1 MALIYCPE
9 CEKKISNKA
18 STCPHC
24 GSPIPKKKKKKWIL
38 IFVAV
43 VIILSIVDNMSKDI
57 SNNKNDEKPIVNETP
72 LWEKF
77 DLTEDQWAS
86 FSSIFDKCGFTEIVK
101 VEKEA
106 PDNKGI
112 TPYYVEMKGIEPNKV
127 ISPGKTSGNIIYVE
141 ITSDKKLHE
150 ISVNYS
156 PVYKNGKVIK
166 NIRAYTLMTLS
177 EQYDYISF
185 AKKGVKQLLKAPSTA
200 KFCKNDEYRFNK
212 ENGIVTVFGYV
223 DAQNSF
229 GAMIRSNFVLKY
241 DCVAQKEISIEFDGK
256 VYQYQ

>member
-1 MALIYCPE
+1 MPLFRAEGADGLARGVRQDAPRNE
-9 CEKKISNKA
+9 GDWGKSF
-18 STCPHC
+18 P
-24 GSPIPKKKKKKWIL
+24 PKKKKKKWIL

-112 TPYYVEMKGIEPNKV
+112 TPYLYHIRMRERR
-127 ISPGKTSGNIIYVE
+127 
-141 ITSDKKLHE
+141 KLW
-150 ISVNYS
+150 
-156 PVYKNGKVIK
+156 
-166 NIRAYTLMTLS
+166 L
-177 EQYDYISF
+177 
-185 AKKGVKQLLKAPSTA
+185 
-200 KFCKNDEYRFNK
+200 
-212 ENGIVTVFGYV
+212 
-223 DAQNSF
+223 
-229 GAMIRSNFVLKY
+229 
-241 DCVAQKEISIEFDGK
+241 
-256 VYQYQ
+256 